1 MGNLHR
7 IQWIDQRIRAGQH
20 PNCTAIAAQF
30 EISGRQAARDIEYL
44 RDSLGAPIAYS
55 AKHNGYVY
63 KGTEFRLPQLAL
75 SVEDKD
81 TLRALSVQY
90 ARAESQNARRLADLF
105 EKLSR
110 GGDGYPGH
118 DTGRHELHGSP
129 AHTGPAEPS
138 VPLTPPV
145 PTHPVTMPP
154 ATTPPATTPLA
165 LTPATLPP
173 ADGDDPV
180 LLMYHQLDLAYQL
193 RRKVNLTYV
202 DARHRATTRVVHP
215 YLLFT
220 RGQTPYLVA
229 HCELRRQ
236 VRIFSLKRVTQVDTL
251 RAGYTIAD
259 TFRPG
264 DYQRLSA
271 APKRQHYTAAVH
283 MDGKTVEIPFQRSSE
298 FLSWLLALPPGFRLL
313 GPDWLRERLIGRLNA
328 LLADHPPP

>member
-7 IQWIDQRIRAGQH
+7 IQWIDQRIRAGQY

-63 KGTEFRLPQLAL
+63 KGSEFRLPQLAL

-81 TLRALSVQY
+81 TLRTLSVQY
-90 ARAESQNARRLADLF
+90 ARAENQNARRLAELF
-105 EKLSR
+105 SRLSC
-110 GGDGYPGH
+110 DGNHQPGH
-118 DTGRHELHGSP
+118 DTRMQHARKSAMQADMP
-129 AHTGPAEPS
+129 ADM
-138 VPLTPPV
+138 PLP
-145 PTHPVTMPP
+145 
-154 ATTPPATTPLA
+154 
-165 LTPATLPP
+165 
-173 ADGDDPV
+173 DGDDPV

-220 RGQTPYLVA
+220 RAGTPYLVA

-236 VRIFSLKRVTQVDTL
+236 VRVFSLKRVTQVDTL
-251 RAGYTIAD
+251 RTGYTIAE
-259 TFRPG
+259 TFRPAE
-264 DYQRLSA
+264 YRTMPSA
-271 APKRQHYTAAVH
+271 PPRKCHTAAVLFPATMKVRPYFPPPNAPPPVSQVNGVWEFPFESS
-283 MDGKTVEIPFQRSSE
+283 MD
-298 FLSWLLALPPGFRLL
+298 FLSWLLGHPPGFRLL
-313 GPDWLRERLIGRLNA
+313 KPAWLLQRLTERLSSLMEN
-328 LLADHPPP
+328 HPSP